1 MRELTRPIQAAM
13 HHVARAQLR
22 IPSVGRATLRCD
34 GAPDL
39 RIRIG
44 NLSRS
49 GYRGEASAAAASHV
63 RAGMTV
69 RLVLPFGREVPGT
82 VRWSLNGRFGCQLD
96 DAFSGLDML
105 ALSFIAGASVS
116 SLALLAALGAAL
128 WF

>member
-1 MRELTRPIQAAM
+1 MRELTRPINAAM

-22 IPSVGRATLRCD
+22 IPSFGRATLRCD

-49 GYRGEASAAAASHV
+49 GFMGETKGPAPV

-69 RLVLPFGREVPGT
+69 RLVLPSGREVQGI
-82 VRWSLNGRFGCQLD
+82 VRWSLNNRFGCQLD
-96 DAFSGLDML
+96 DRFSGRDML
-105 ALSFIAGASVS
+105 ALSLIAGASVG
-116 SLALLAALGAAL
+116 SLALLALLGVAL
-128 WF
+128 WL